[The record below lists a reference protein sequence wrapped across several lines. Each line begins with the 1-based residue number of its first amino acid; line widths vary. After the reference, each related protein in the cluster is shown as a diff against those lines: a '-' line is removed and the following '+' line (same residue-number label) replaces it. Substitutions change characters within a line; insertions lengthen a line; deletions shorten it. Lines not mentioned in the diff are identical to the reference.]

1 MIDVLNSVLIK
12 HDSNFKSLTKI
23 ALSQILLK
31 IIYESKSKGINSKS
45 LKANLESY
53 IGISFNMAD
62 IESALNHLKL
72 EKKINPKENRYFISE
87 VYRGVIDKSVNE
99 SEDLHKNV
107 IEYWFSQSE
116 TYKDGSKKDNIFKWF
131 NKLIISFFKE
141 YRYDWINDLKNKKTY
156 GKRKSFNIDKI
167 LSSCFLNIE
176 IVEDD
181 KEWLKDQFVK
191 FVESSRLEDN
201 ELLWGYGSSMF
212 SATLLTALNYADDF
226 SVDIFKDSTFILD
239 TNILMTIGLEG
250 HELNFAF
257 KPIENVF
264 QSLNIH
270 PIYFY
275 ITKEEYRRAISRKKQ
290 ATFNVLDTF
299 GYEVLKETECGIIA
313 TAIKRHCKTKED
325 FETFFEEIENVPNK
339 IFSSVD
345 IKLEDFLELH
355 NAIEVGCFDGDTQDR
370 INAISAYRTGHNK
383 SKNVLEHDAGLIQ
396 GALYIKK
403 IRKTWI
409 LTKDSVIREYANE
422 NTVRN
427 DNPIAI
433 GLDSF
438 IQMMAIKNG
447 NIENSSVNFA
457 PLFAKIV
464 QFSLL
469 PEKNMFKVEDLEFI
483 LDTKI
488 EIQKLRNVDIIEV
501 AKEVNKLRINNKP
514 DDDVALEV
522 RRYFQSKKSD
532 YETERV
538 QIETKN
544 FELQEK
550 DKRDSKVRQN
560 LSDELFNTKYNQNRD
575 IAKKVINNNRWK
587 FIGIPIAIL
596 IILLLAYV
604 FNVLDIFP
612 LAVGVLLN
620 LASALIFGYKFNVK
634 LFYTNDDDLRVKEET
649 NKEIDKIVKS

>member
-53 IGISFNMAD
+53 LGISFDIAD

-72 EKKINPKENRYFISE
+72 EKKINPKANRYFISE
-87 VYRGVIDKSVNE
+87 SYKEVIDKSVNE

-107 IEYWFSQSE
+107 IDYWFSQSE

-167 LSSCFLNIE
+167 LSSCFENVE

-181 KEWLKDQFVK
+181 KEWLKDKFVK

-201 ELLWGYGSSMF
+201 ELLWSYGSSMF

-226 SVDIFKDSTFILD
+226 SVDIFKDSTFVLD

-250 HELNFAF
+250 HELNYAF
-257 KPIENVF
+257 QPIENVF

-275 ITKEEYRRAISRKKQ
+275 ITKEEYRRAISRKRQ
-290 ATFNVLDTF
+290 GTFNVLDTF

-313 TAIKRHCKTKED
+313 TAIKRLCKTKED
-325 FETFFEEIENVPNK
+325 FETFFEELENAPNK
-339 IFSSVD
+339 IFSTVD

-355 NAIEVGCFDGDTQDR
+355 NAIEVGCFDEDTQER
-370 INAISAYRTGHNK
+370 INAISTSRTGHNK

-403 IRKTWI
+403 KGKTWI
-409 LTKDSVIREYANE
+409 LTKDSVIREYANS
-422 NTVRN
+422 NTIR
-427 DNPIAI
+427 DEYPIAI

-447 NIENSSVNFA
+447 NIENSSTNFA

-514 DDDVALEV
+514 DDDIALEV

-532 YETERV
+532 YEAERV
-538 QIETKN
+538 QIETEN
-544 FELQEK
+544 FELQEEG
-550 DKRDSKVRQN
+550 KRSTKVRQN
-560 LSDELFNTKYNQNRD
+560 LRDELFDSKY
-575 IAKKVINNNRWK
+575 AKKRNEAKKEININRWK
-587 FIGIPIAIL
+587 LIGIPFLIV
-596 IILLLAYV
+596 IILFFAYV
-604 FNVLDIFP
+604 FNKLKIFP
-612 LAVGVLLN
+612 LTICILLN
-620 LASALIFGYKFNVK
+620 IVSALILGFKFK
-634 LFYTNDDDLRVKEET
+634 IKFFYTNDDDLRIREEA
-649 NKEIDKIVKS
+649 NKEINAIMQS

>member
-31 IIYESKSKGINSKS
+31 IIYENKSKGINSKS

-53 IGISFNMAD
+53 LSVSFNMAD

-72 EKKINPKENRYFISE
+72 EKKINSKENRHFISE
-87 VYRGVIDKSVNE
+87 GYKGVLDKSVKE

-116 TYKDGSKKDNIFKWF
+116 TYKDATKKENIYKWF

-167 LSSCFLNIE
+167 LSSCFENVE
-176 IVEDD
+176 IMDDD
-181 KEWLKDQFVK
+181 KEWLKAQFIK

-201 ELLWGYGSSMF
+201 ELLWSYGSSMF

-226 SVDIFKDSTFILD
+226 SVDIFKDSTFVLD

-250 HELNFAF
+250 HELNYAF
-257 KPIENVF
+257 QPIENVF

-275 ITKEEYRRAISRKKQ
+275 ITKEEYRRAISRKRQ

-313 TAIKRHCKTKED
+313 TAIKRLCKTKED
-325 FETFFEEIENVPNK
+325 FETFFEELENAPNK
-339 IFSSVD
+339 IFSTVD

-355 NAIEVGCFDGDTQDR
+355 NAIEVGRFDEDTQDR
-370 INAISAYRTGHNK
+370 INAISTYRTGHNK

-396 GALYIKK
+396 GALYFKK
-403 IRKTWI
+403 KRKTWI

-422 NTVRN
+422 NTIR
-427 DNPIAI
+427 DEYPIAI

-464 QFSLL
+464 QLSLL

-501 AKEVNKLRINNKP
+501 AKAVNKLRINNKP
-514 DDDVALEV
+514 DDDIALEV

-532 YETERV
+532 YESERV
-538 QIETKN
+538 QIETEN
-544 FELQEK
+544 FELQEEG
-550 DKRDSKVRQN
+550 KRSTKVRQN
-560 LSDELFNTKYNQNRD
+560 LRDELFDTKY
-575 IAKKVINNNRWK
+575 AKKREEAKKDININRWK
-587 FIGIPIAIL
+587 LIGIPFLIV
-596 IILLLAYV
+596 IILFFAYV
-604 FNVLDIFP
+604 FNILKIFP
-612 LAVGVLLN
+612 LTICILLN
-620 LASALIFGYKFNVK
+620 IVSTLILGFKFKIK
-634 LFYTNDDDLRVKEET
+634 LFYTTDDDLRIREEA
-649 NKEIDKIVKS
+649 NREIDAIMHS

>member
-31 IIYESKSKGINSKS
+31 IIYESKSKGINSNS

-53 IGISFNMAD
+53 LGISFNMAD
-62 IESALNHLKL
+62 MESALNHLKL
-72 EKKINPKENRYFISE
+72 EKKINPKANRYFISE
-87 VYRGVIDKSVNE
+87 SYKEVIDKSVNE

-107 IEYWFSQSE
+107 IDYWFSQSE

-167 LSSCFLNIE
+167 LSSCFENVE

-181 KEWLKDQFVK
+181 KEWLKDHFVK

-201 ELLWGYGSSMF
+201 ELLWSYGSSMF

-226 SVDIFKDSTFILD
+226 SVDIFKDSTFVLD

-250 HELNFAF
+250 HELNYAF
-257 KPIENVF
+257 QPIENVF

-275 ITKEEYRRAISRKKQ
+275 ITKEEYRRAISRKRQ
-290 ATFNVLDTF
+290 GTFNVLDTF

-313 TAIKRHCKTKED
+313 TAIKRLCKTKAD
-325 FETFFEEIENVPNK
+325 FETFFEELENAPNK
-339 IFSSVD
+339 IFSTVD
-345 IKLEDFLELH
+345 IKLEDYLELH
-355 NAIEVGCFDGDTQDR
+355 NAIEVGCFDEDTQER
-370 INAISAYRTGHNK
+370 INAISTSRTGHNK

-403 IRKTWI
+403 KGKAWI
-409 LTKDSVIREYANE
+409 LTKDSVIREYANS
-422 NTVRN
+422 NTIR
-427 DNPIAI
+427 DEYPIAI

-447 NIENSSVNFA
+447 NIENSSANFA

-488 EIQKLRNVDIIEV
+488 EIQKLRNIDIIEV

-514 DDDVALEV
+514 DDDIALEV

-532 YETERV
+532 YESERV
-538 QIETKN
+538 QIETRN
-544 FELQEK
+544 FELEEK
-550 DKRDSKVRQN
+550 EKRDSKVRQK
-560 LSDELFNTKYNQNRD
+560 LRDELFDNKYSKRRD
-575 IAKKVINNNRWK
+575 GVKKEININRWK
-587 FIGIPIAIL
+587 LIGIPLLIL
-596 IILLLAYV
+596 IILFFAFV
-604 FNVLDIFP
+604 FNKLKIFP
-612 LAVGVLLN
+612 LTVCILLN
-620 LASALIFGYKFNVK
+620 IVSALLLGFKFKIK
-634 LFYTNDDDLRVKEET
+634 LFYTKDDDLRVREET
-649 NKEIDKIVKS
+649 NKEIDAIMKS

>member
-53 IGISFNMAD
+53 LGISFNMAD

-87 VYRGVIDKSVNE
+87 AYRAVIDKSVNE

-167 LSSCFLNIE
+167 LSSCFLNVE

-201 ELLWGYGSSMF
+201 ELLWSYGSSMF

-250 HELNFAF
+250 HELNYAF
-257 KPIENVF
+257 QPIENVF

-275 ITKEEYRRAISRKKQ
+275 ITKEEYRRAISRKRQ

-325 FETFFEEIENVPNK
+325 FETFFEELENVPNK
-339 IFSSVD
+339 IFSTVD

-355 NAIEVGCFDGDTQDR
+355 NAIEVGCFDEDTQDR

-396 GALYIKK
+396 GALYFKK

-409 LTKDSVIREYANE
+409 LTKDSVIREYANV
-422 NTVRN
+422 NTVR
-427 DNPIAI
+427 DEYPIAI

-514 DDDVALEV
+514 DDDVALAV
-522 RRYFQSKKSD
+522 RRYFQSKKRD

-550 DKRDSKVRQN
+550 DKRDSKVRQK
-560 LSDELFNTKYNQNRD
+560 LSDELFNSKYNKNRD

-587 FIGIPIAIL
+587 FIGIPIMIL

-604 FNVLDIFP
+604 FNMLEIFP
-612 LAVGVLLN
+612 LVVSILLN
-620 LASALIFGYKFNVK
+620 LASALILGFKFRIK
-634 LFYTNDDDLRVKEET
+634 LFYTKDDDLRVKVET
-649 NKEIDKIVKS
+649 NKEIDTIVKS

>member
-31 IIYESKSKGINSKS
+31 IIYESKSKGISSRS
-45 LKANLESY
+45 LKASLESY
-53 IGISFNMAD
+53 LGISYD
-62 IESALNHLKL
+62 IANIELALNHLKL
-72 EKKINPKENRYFISE
+72 EKKINPKESRYFISE
-87 VYRGVIDKSVNE
+87 AYRVVIDKSVSE
-99 SEDLHKNV
+99 SEDLHKRV

-116 TYKDGSKKDNIFKWF
+116 TYKDGTQRNNIFKWF

-156 GKRKSFNIDKI
+156 GKRKSFKIDKI
-167 LSSCFLNIE
+167 LSTCFDSVE
-176 IVEDD
+176 VVEDD
-181 KEWLKDQFVK
+181 KEWLKEQFVK

-201 ELLWGYGSSMF
+201 ELLWSYGSSMF
-212 SATLLTALNYADDF
+212 SATLLTALSYADDF
-226 SVDIFKDSTFILD
+226 SMDIFRDSTFILD

-250 HELNFAF
+250 HELNYAF
-257 KPIENVF
+257 QPIENVF
-264 QSLNIH
+264 QSLNIN

-275 ITKEEYRRAISRKKQ
+275 ITKEEYRRAISRKRQ
-290 ATFNVLDTF
+290 ATFSVLDTF

-313 TAIKRHCKTKED
+313 TAIKRLCKTKED
-325 FETFFEEIENVPNK
+325 FGTFFEELESTPSK
-339 IFSSVD
+339 IFSSVN
-345 IKLEDFLELH
+345 ITLEDFLELH
-355 NAIEVGCFDGDTQDR
+355 NAVEIGRFDEETQDR
-370 INAISAYRTGHNK
+370 INAISTLRTGHNK

-396 GALYIKK
+396 GALFVKK
-403 IRKTWI
+403 NRKTWI

-422 NTVRN
+422 NTVR
-427 DNPIAI
+427 DEYPIAI

-447 NIENSSVNFA
+447 SVENSSVNFA

-488 EIQKLRNVDIIEV
+488 EIQKLRNEDIIEV

-514 DDDVALEV
+514 DDDIALEV

-532 YETERV
+532 YEAERM
-538 QIETKN
+538 QIEARN
-544 FELQEK
+544 YELLEEG
-550 DKRDSKVRQN
+550 KRRSKVSQN
-560 LSDELFNTKYNQNRD
+560 LRDELFNDKYVKKRGEAM
-575 IAKKVINNNRWK
+575 AKIGTNRWK
-587 FIGIPIAIL
+587 FIGTPLLIV
-596 IILLLAYV
+596 IILFFAYV
-604 FNVLDIFP
+604 FNALKIFP
-612 LAVGVLLN
+612 LTIGILLN
-620 LASALIFGYKFNVK
+620 IVSTLILGLKFKIK
-634 LFYTNDDDLRVKEET
+634 LFYSDEDDIRIKEEI
-649 NKEIDKIVKS
+649 NKEIDAIMQS

>member
-45 LKANLESY
+45 LKVNLESY
-53 IGISFNMAD
+53 LGISFNMAD
-62 IESALNHLKL
+62 IKSALNHLKL
-72 EKKINPKENRYFISE
+72 EKKINSKENRYFISE
-87 VYRGVIDKSVNE
+87 AYRGVIDKSVNE
-99 SEDLHKNV
+99 SEDLHKNI

-131 NKLIISFFKE
+131 NKLIIKFFKE

-167 LSSCFLNIE
+167 LSSGFLNVE

-181 KEWLKDQFVK
+181 KEWLKDQFIK

-201 ELLWGYGSSMF
+201 ELLWSYGSSMF

-226 SVDIFKDSTFILD
+226 SIDIFKDSTFILD

-250 HELNFAF
+250 HELNYAF
-257 KPIENVF
+257 EPIENVF

-275 ITKEEYRRAISRKKQ
+275 ITKEEYRRAISRKRQ

-313 TAIKRHCKTKED
+313 TAIKRLCKTKED
-325 FETFFEEIENVPNK
+325 FEIFFGELENVPNK
-339 IFSSVD
+339 IFSTVD

-396 GALYIKK
+396 GALYFKK

-422 NTVRN
+422 NTLRD

-457 PLFAKIV
+457 PLFAKII

-514 DDDVALEV
+514 DDDVALAV

-538 QIETKN
+538 QIEAKN

-560 LSDELFNTKYNQNRD
+560 LSVELFNTKYNQNRD

-604 FNVLDIFP
+604 FNVLDILP

-649 NKEIDKIVKS
+649 NKEIDTIVKS